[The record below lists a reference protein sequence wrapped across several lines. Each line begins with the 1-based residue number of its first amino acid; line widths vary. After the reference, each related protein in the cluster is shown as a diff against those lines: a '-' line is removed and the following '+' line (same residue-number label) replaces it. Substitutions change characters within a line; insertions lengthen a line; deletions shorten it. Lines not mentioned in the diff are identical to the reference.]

1 MLAVKSSSDKTFRGD
16 KLQIY
21 DSLPEENGLQ
31 RYLVGGAVRDK
42 LLNIDSYDKDW
53 VVVGSTPQEMESL
66 GFTAVGKDFPV
77 FLHPKT
83 KEEHALARTER
94 KSGSGY
100 TGFECYFA
108 PDVSLEE
115 DLMRRDLTINAIA
128 QDDEG
133 QLYDPHH
140 GQKDLSDR
148 ILRHVSDAFVED
160 PLRVLRVARFAA
172 KLHHLNFT
180 VAPETMDMM
189 SEIVQS
195 GELAHLTAERV
206 WQEWHKSLSTP
217 HPEVFLSVLKECG
230 ALAIVLPE
238 VDALF
243 GVPQPEKWHPEIDT
257 GIHTLMVAQ
266 QAALLSP
273 SLPVRFAA
281 QVHDLGKGVT
291 PESEWPSHKMHC
303 HTGLK
308 IIKKLC
314 ERVRVPNEFRDLA
327 LLVCEQH
334 SNIHRAG
341 ELKPTTFLKVLNKFD
356 VWRKPDRLN
365 DILLCCQADHA
376 GRRGLEDQPYPQ
388 KARFE
393 AAYQAAL
400 QVEVKAIIADGFKGK
415 DIREE
420 QEKRRAV
427 AIESALSEIT
437 DS

>member
-21 DSLPEENGLQ
+21 DSLPKGNGLQ

-42 LLNIDSYDKDW
+42 LLNIDSYDRDW
-53 VVVGSTPQEMESL
+53 VVVGSTPQEMKSL
-66 GFTAVGKDFPV
+66 GFSAVGKDFPV

-128 QDDEG
+128 QDDKG
-133 QLYDPHH
+133 QLYDPYH
-140 GQKDLSDR
+140 GQQDLSNR
-148 ILRHVSDAFVED
+148 ILRHVSNAFVED

-180 VAPETMDMM
+180 VAPETMVMM

-217 HPEVFLSVLKECG
+217 HPEVFLSVLRECG
-230 ALAIVLPE
+230 ALAVVLPE
-238 VDALF
+238 IDALF

-281 QVHDLGKGVT
+281 QVHDLGKGIT

-314 ERVRVPNEFRDLA
+314 DRVRVPNEFRDLA
-327 LLVCEQH
+327 LLVCDQH

-356 VWRKPDRLN
+356 VWRKPERLN

-376 GRRGLEDQPYPQ
+376 GRKGLETQPYPQ

-400 QVEVKAIIADGFKGK
+400 QVEVKAIIADGFQGK

-420 QEKRRAV
+420 QEKRRAT
-427 AIESALSEIT
+427 AIENALSELA
-437 DS
+437 DH

>member
-1 MLAVKSSSDKTFRGD
+1 M
-16 KLQIY
+16 QIY

-53 VVVGSTPQEMESL
+53 VVVGSTPQQMESL

-133 QLYDPHH
+133 NLHDPYH
-140 GQKDLSDR
+140 GQQDLSDR

-180 VAPETMDMM
+180 IAPETMTMM
-189 SEIVQS
+189 ATIVES

-206 WQEWHKSLSTP
+206 WQEWHKSLSMP

-230 ALAIVLPE
+230 ALAVVLPE
-238 VDALF
+238 IDALF

-291 PESEWPSHKMHC
+291 PKSEWPSHKMHC
-303 HTGLK
+303 HTGVK

-376 GRRGLEDQPYPQ
+376 GRKGLQDQPYPQ

-393 AAYQAAL
+393 AAYKAAL

-420 QEKRRAV
+420 QEKRRAA
-427 AIESALSEIT
+427 AIENALSELT
-437 DS
+437 DN

>member
-133 QLYDPHH
+133 QLYDPYH

-180 VAPETMDMM
+180 VAPETMVMM
-189 SEIVQS
+189 ATIVES

-238 VDALF
+238 IDALF

-334 SNIHRAG
+334 SNIHRAS

-356 VWRKPDRLN
+356 VWRKPERLN

-427 AIESALSEIT
+427 AIEGSLSELT

>member
-1 MLAVKSSSDKTFRGD
+1 M
-16 KLQIY
+16 QIY
-21 DSLPEENGLQ
+21 DSLPKENGLQ

-128 QDDEG
+128 QDDAG
-133 QLYDPHH
+133 NLHDPYH
-140 GQKDLSDR
+140 GQQDLSDR

-172 KLHHLNFT
+172 KLHHLGFS
-180 VAPETMDMM
+180 VAPETMLMM
-189 SEIVQS
+189 SEIVES

-217 HPEVFLSVLKECG
+217 HPEVFLSVLRECG
-230 ALAIVLPE
+230 ALAVVLPE
-238 VDALF
+238 IDALF

-257 GIHTLMVAQ
+257 GIH
-266 QAALLSP
+266 LS
-273 SLPVRFAA
+273 L
-281 QVHDLGKGVT
+281 
-291 PESEWPSHKMHC
+291 
-303 HTGLK
+303 
-308 IIKKLC
+308 
-314 ERVRVPNEFRDLA
+314 
-327 LLVCEQH
+327 
-334 SNIHRAG
+334 IH
-341 ELKPTTFLKVLNKFD
+341 
-356 VWRKPDRLN
+356 
-365 DILLCCQADHA
+365 I
-376 GRRGLEDQPYPQ
+376 
-388 KARFE
+388 
-393 AAYQAAL
+393 
-400 QVEVKAIIADGFKGK
+400 
-415 DIREE
+415 
-420 QEKRRAV
+420 
-427 AIESALSEIT
+427 
-437 DS
+437 